1 MFKRLLFCWI
11 IGVLFLSN
19 TLAQTWNSDSL
30 ARSIPAKVT
39 TSPEDFASYLTNR
52 FPEKTDRVKALFSW
66 LGYHIVYD
74 FSQVESINRFESIDD
89 FVLYTLKTKKAVC
102 QGYAEVFT
110 AVCNNMGVPAITVHG
125 YNRIDGRLKSD
136 LGHAWNVAKID
147 DKWYLFD
154 PTWGSGYV
162 DNGRYRKSFDA
173 LYFMT
178 PPDSLLES
186 HMPFDP
192 IWQLREYPITH
203 DQFIDGGNHGSVYYN
218 FFDSLALYYSQDED
232 ERAEGTLRRAE
243 AIHAN
248 RKEIYKMYRSYYDY
262 VDNIKCNIEITRY
275 NESSTSLRNAI
286 DRFNEFQEIRNRR
299 NPDRAQQKALLE
311 VAGSLVQQSF
321 AIAREISSCPSLSRQ
336 EIQQLIRQIS
346 EVDDAVL
353 SSLRSL

>member
-173 LYFMT
+173 FYFMT
-178 PPDSLLES
+178 PPDKLIES